1 VINEPGGNYWFLE
14 SGFPHF
20 FLKIQKDEMNMKTM
34 KNYALPVIISLL
46 MILGSACSKDKEQD
60 DNINVENPENCNERL
75 YNLTYEMTQAAAT
88 YGEDRTEA
96 NCMALKQAAAAL
108 IQAAEE
114 CDIPLDED
122 DEVFY
127 IEGMDCLEN

>member
-1 VINEPGGNYWFLE
+1 
-14 SGFPHF
+14 
-20 FLKIQKDEMNMKTM
+20 MKSM
-34 KNYALPVIISLL
+34 KKFAIPVIISLL
-46 MILGSACSKDKEQD
+46 MVLGSACSKDKAED
-60 DNINVENPENCNERL
+60 ENINVENPENCNERL

-108 IQAAEE
+108 IQAANE

-122 DEVFY
+122 DEVFE
-127 IEGMDCLEN
+127 IENLECPEN